1 MAISQESRERDLGL
15 VRGLVEVTWSD
26 ALNRAALVSSSL
38 NSAFR
43 ERSSTRTN
51 LDFFYIFFCL
61 CRSSTPSYSIFAEVS
76 RMMVAGKEGGRK
88 GRVKMKR
95 DD

>member
-1 MAISQESRERDLGL
+1 MGL

-51 LDFFYIFFCL
+51 LDFFYFFFL
-61 CRSSTPSYSIFAEVS
+61 SVSVFNPELLDLRRSKSDDGS
-76 RMMVAGKEGGRK
+76 RKRRGEKREGKDE
-88 GRVKMKR
+88 KR
-95 DD
+95 RLTTSADRS